1 MLRVDLAANPISHK
15 KNAHDQKMAVFVG
28 NMSYSIE
35 ENALH
40 NRFSK
45 VRDESKLFTYALSK
59 HNHHPEL
66 TEKVIMECNNIS
78 SFMECKNNI
87 FSLFTCMLQFHTRAQ
102 LETTIHSMI
111 DLKSFRRLF
120 FQCGAISSV
129 RIVRDAATG
138 IGKGFGYVNFASE
151 DSVEIALTLNG
162 SELDGR
168 KIRVTRCVYAILIYT
183 SSINRVAILLNFN
196 FRCVRK
202 TKPIVELPNSNTSR
216 PNTKKPAQ
224 AKKVTRKKLR
234 DMSASAA
241 SFQGQSFDDD
251 KKTKKG
257 ELNKSGKGKKLNR
270 GEKEKKK
277 LSQKLLKS

>member
-1 MLRVDLAANPISHK
+1 
-15 KNAHDQKMAVFVG
+15 
-28 NMSYSIE
+28 
-35 ENALH
+35 
-40 NRFSK
+40 
-45 VRDESKLFTYALSK
+45 
-59 HNHHPEL
+59 
-66 TEKVIMECNNIS
+66 
-78 SFMECKNNI
+78 
-87 FSLFTCMLQFHTRAQ
+87 
-102 LETTIHSMI
+102 MI